1 MDAFVLNVFLAI
13 TGAMIV
19 PLIPI
24 EYLRTLDT
32 NIGRFILLSLP
43 VIVYHSLAPSS
54 SVMVGVVV
62 AIIIDRIHDLRPT
75 PTRFARSR
83 SSFTS
88 GSGSQR
94 KTHEVLL
101 DLSPDY
107 TTHKSNEVVM
117 LEPVEIRRKH
127 GVK

>member
-1 MDAFVLNVFLAI
+1 MDTFVLNVFI
-13 TGAMIV
+13 VIFGAMIV

-32 NIGRFILLSLP
+32 NVGRFILLSIP
-43 VIVYHSLAPSS
+43 VIMYHSLSPDSA
-54 SVMVGVVV
+54 VMAGVVV
-62 AIIIDRIHDLRPT
+62 AIIIDRIHDLNPT
-75 PTRFARSR
+75 PDASR
-83 SSFTS
+83 SSFSNGS
-88 GSGSQR
+88 GSGGKR
-94 KTHEVLL
+94 DKHEVLL

-107 TTHKSNEVVM
+107 TTHKSNEIVL

>member
-24 EYLRTLDT
+24 EYLRYLDT

-43 VIVYHSLAPSS
+43 VIMYHSLAPTS

-75 PTRFARSR
+75 PDHSR
-83 SSFTS
+83 SSFTN

>member
-1 MDAFVLNVFLAI
+1 MDAFVVNVFLAI

-24 EYLRTLDT
+24 EYLRSLDT

-43 VIVYHSLAPSS
+43 VIVYHSLTPAS

-75 PTRFARSR
+75 PNHSR

-88 GSGSQR
+88 GSQS

-107 TTHKSNEVVM
+107 TTYKSNEVVM